1 MSGFQIQER
10 EAVKAGIVSP
20 NVYGEKR
27 QLSPQAR
34 LSEAEGLAR
43 SIKLD
48 IAFSESV
55 NIKDIRA
62 GSYFGEGYIDKL
74 RTQIEEQGIELL
86 IVDSSLSPLQQRNLE
101 KKLNTKVI
109 DRRALIL
116 EIFGERAQTKEG
128 KLQVELAHLSYQRSR
143 LVRSWTHLE
152 RQRGGAG
159 FLGGPGERQIELDRR
174 IIDEKIIRIQK
185 ELEKVKQTRSLQR
198 RSRKKIPYP
207 VVALVGYTNAG
218 KSSIF
223 NFLTGAA
230 VLAENQLFATLD
242 TTVRKVIVDNLPFLL
257 SDTVGFIRYEVGVI
271 GENSSEIT
279 FSGEAKDYGDV
290 VFGSSY
296 SVGNIYSRSYWTRRL
311 VLGSE
316 NATESEFVL
325 KVTGNLNM
333 FYSGNHSIVIS
344 DSAAQTSFKI
354 DVGGQLM
361 SQGVTNGAIGAQ
373 GAYIDEVK
381 AKSFAMTG
389 TAEQTLNMYVKSM
402 VIAETVEFGTSN
414 VILHICELD
423 PDSALFDF
431 GGKFSKDS
439 EKKVTLDFSEL
450 DLSSISSGTYDII
463 SAGSLEGF
471 SEDGTLADDFI
482 VSGLDDENFSLAW
495 NGNSL
500 QMVVVPEPAAM
511 ASAIG
516 AVCLILAG
524 LRRKFRR

>member
-1 MSGFQIQER
+1 MKKFILP
-10 EAVKAGIVSP
+10 IFC
-20 NVYGEKR
+20 
-27 QLSPQAR
+27 
-34 LSEAEGLAR
+34 LA
-43 SIKLD
+43 
-48 IAFSESV
+48 
-55 NIKDIRA
+55 A
-62 GSYFGEGYIDKL
+62 GSVLANVGYIYKGSGALDDASSWYLITAGSIGNCNYAPLYPEDYTGEYTTKGDAGNYCVY
-74 RTQIEEQGIELL
+74 TQ
-86 IVDSSLSPLQQRNLE
+86 
-101 KKLNTKVI
+101 
-109 DRRALIL
+109 
-116 EIFGERAQTKEG
+116 
-128 KLQVELAHLSYQRSR
+128 
-143 LVRSWTHLE
+143 
-152 RQRGGAG
+152 
-159 FLGGPGERQIELDRR
+159 
-174 IIDEKIIRIQK
+174 
-185 ELEKVKQTRSLQR
+185 
-198 RSRKKIPYP
+198 
-207 VVALVGYTNAG
+207 
-218 KSSIF
+218 
-223 NFLTGAA
+223 
-230 VLAENQLFATLD
+230 AT
-242 TTVRKVIVDNLPFLL
+242 TAPTA

-361 SQGVTNGAIGAQ
+361 SQGITNGAIGAQ

-389 TAEQTLNMYVKSM
+389 PAAQTLNMYVKSM

-423 PDSALFDF
+423 PDSALFDI
-431 GGKFSKDS
+431 GGKFSKNA

>member
-1 MSGFQIQER
+1 MKKFILP
-10 EAVKAGIVSP
+10 IFC
-20 NVYGEKR
+20 
-27 QLSPQAR
+27 
-34 LSEAEGLAR
+34 LA
-43 SIKLD
+43 
-48 IAFSESV
+48 
-55 NIKDIRA
+55 A
-62 GSYFGEGYIDKL
+62 GSVLANVGYIYKGSGALDDASSWYLITAGSIGNCNYAPLYPEDYTGEYTTKGDAGNYGVY
-74 RTQIEEQGIELL
+74 TQ
-86 IVDSSLSPLQQRNLE
+86 
-101 KKLNTKVI
+101 
-109 DRRALIL
+109 
-116 EIFGERAQTKEG
+116 
-128 KLQVELAHLSYQRSR
+128 
-143 LVRSWTHLE
+143 
-152 RQRGGAG
+152 
-159 FLGGPGERQIELDRR
+159 
-174 IIDEKIIRIQK
+174 
-185 ELEKVKQTRSLQR
+185 
-198 RSRKKIPYP
+198 
-207 VVALVGYTNAG
+207 
-218 KSSIF
+218 
-223 NFLTGAA
+223 
-230 VLAENQLFATLD
+230 AT
-242 TTVRKVIVDNLPFLL
+242 TAPTA

-279 FSGEAKDYGDV
+279 FSGETKDYGDV

-296 SVGNIYSRSYWTRRL
+296 SVGNIYSRSYMTRRL

-325 KVTGNLNM
+325 KVTGNLNI

-344 DSAAQTSFKI
+344 DSVAQTSFKI

-389 TAEQTLNMYVKSM
+389 TAAQTLNMYVKSM
-402 VIAETVEFGTSN
+402 VIAESAELGIGD

-423 PDSALFDF
+423 PDSTLFDI
-431 GGKFSKDS
+431 GGKFSKNA

-450 DLSSISSGTYDII
+450 ELSSIASGTYDII

-471 SEDGTLADDFI
+471 SEDGTIADDFV

-495 NGNSL
+495 NGNNL

-511 ASAIG
+511 AFAIG